1 MINPSRRRSPLS
13 TSRPDLKSKV
23 ADAFL
28 ALVSNYQTLPLV
40 LFAALLAWAL
50 YLFAVR

>member
-1 MINPSRRRSPLS
+1 MMNPSRRRGPLS
-13 TSRPDLKSKV
+13 TSPDLKSKL

-28 ALVSNYQTLPLV
+28 ALVSNPQTLPVV

-50 YLFAVR
+50 YLFAVT